1 MNSLQASAK
10 EALQKLQDGNARFV
24 DGDRCIDTY
33 LSHTRLD
40 EHIAGQAPCAIV
52 PGCSD
57 SMVPIEIIFDAGL
70 GDLFVIRVAGNI
82 VAPSLIGS
90 IELAAENFGPRLVI
104 VMGHADA
111 VFRRAAGA

>member
-1 MNSLQASAK
+1 MNSLQDSAK

-40 EHIAGQAPCAIV
+40 EHLAVDLQLQALEQTG
-52 PGCSD
+52 PGNLQNINSTLEMIRPSVVKLLAD
-57 SMVPIEIIFDAGL
+57 SPDT
-70 GDLFVIRVAGNI
+70 
-82 VAPSLIGS
+82 
-90 IELAAENFGPRLVI
+90 
-104 VMGHADA
+104 